1 MAPQITLSTELRKL
15 IEARID
21 QTIKGIETTLVQVIE
36 KQGIA
41 PSELKA
47 DLVSLEETFS
57 VLFQK
62 WSLEI
67 LYSLFLKS
75 TLGFGD
81 LKKALGV
88 NSRTLSDKL
97 KLLKEYG
104 YLERDVAQGPPLRV
118 KYMLTLKG
126 RNTVLLA
133 IPLLYYSSSS

>member
-47 DLVSLEETFS
+47 DLESLEETFS

-75 TLGFGD
+75 TLVFW
-81 LKKALGV
+81 
-88 NSRTLSDKL
+88 
-97 KLLKEYG
+97 
-104 YLERDVAQGPPLRV
+104 
-118 KYMLTLKG
+118 
-126 RNTVLLA
+126 
-133 IPLLYYSSSS
+133 